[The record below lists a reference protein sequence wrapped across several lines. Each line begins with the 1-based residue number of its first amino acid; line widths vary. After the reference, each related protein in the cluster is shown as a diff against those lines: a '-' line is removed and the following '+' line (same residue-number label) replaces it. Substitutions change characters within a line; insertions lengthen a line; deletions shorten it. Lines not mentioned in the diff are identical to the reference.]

1 MDSWLPVLNEVL
13 TVERVALL
21 ARSLTLLLAGLIVA
35 RLAASSLVRML
46 SKRLDRQ
53 QVRLGQRLVFYLVFG
68 LFLTTALHQLG
79 FNLGVILGA
88 ASIAT
93 VAIGFAAQTSTANII
108 SGLFLIAERPFTIG
122 DVIQVGGTSGVV
134 LSIDWLSVKLRTFDN
149 LYVRIPNEALIKSEI
164 RTLSRFPIRR
174 FDLKFL
180 VAYEEDLNQ
189 VRGLLLEIGRENP
202 LVLEEPRPLILM
214 QGFEESGVAV
224 RFSVWAKRENSLE
237 VKNRVLEEI
246 KETFQEHQ
254 IDIPIRPITLY
265 QAPLSEP
272 LTALLD
278 HESDQGSSDH

>member
-1 MDSWLPVLNEVL
+1 MSPPWLS
-13 TVERVALL
+13 AL
-21 ARSLTLLLAGLIVA
+21 R
-35 RLAASSLVRML
+35 RRPPP
-46 SKRLDRQ
+46 
-53 QVRLGQRLVFYLVFG
+53 
-68 LFLTTALHQLG
+68 
-79 FNLGVILGA
+79 
-88 ASIAT
+88 
-93 VAIGFAAQTSTANII
+93 ANII

-122 DVIQVGGTSGVV
+122 DVIEVGGTSGVV

-149 LYVRIPNEALIKSEI
+149 LYVRIPNETLIKAEI

-189 VRGLLLEIGRENP
+189 VRQLLLKIARENP

-237 VKNRVLEEI
+237 VTNRVLEEI

-265 QAPLSEP
+265 QAPASEP
-272 LTALLD
+272 LGTLLER
-278 HESDQGSSDH
+278 ESNPARPDQ